1 MNKIFSRIQSVL
13 FPFVSAVLSCY
24 QWPME
29 DGYLI
34 YFFLLGCCYAPY
46 GRVCGVRVYVCA
58 CVHVPNLKSELEI
71 RPPFVISMFNVLLS
85 PRKVRGSEEKNKTRW
100 TNKPSHIT
108 HTHVCGHWERAGQ
121 RRTTARMRKLKKK
134 KKKRRRRE
142 EKKKKRRKEKQ
153 KRKKEEKK
161 RRKEEK

>member
-1 MNKIFSRIQSVL
+1 MSLQTIEVQKQRTLGMNKIFSRIQSVL

-58 CVHVPNLKSELEI
+58 CARVPNLRSELEI

-85 PRKVRGSEEKNKTRW
+85 PRKVRGSEENTTKPGEKTNPV
-100 TNKPSHIT
+100 TSHI
-108 HTHVCGHWERAGQ
+108 HTFVAIGKEQGKGGQ
-121 RRTTARMRKLKKK
+121 Q
-134 KKKRRRRE
+134 RE
-142 EKKKKRRKEKQ
+142 
-153 KRKKEEKK
+153 
-161 RRKEEK
+161 